1 MNMRTKVI
9 GAASGGVLLAVAA
22 LLLIQAFG
30 GSDLNRLFARDFG
43 KIGASS
49 APVAPTESSAAL
61 NSAMTDVA
69 DATLPTVVSIA
80 VVVEQT
86 AMSDPMREEFREF
99 FRFFGE
105 VPDPDEPRR
114 SEGAGSGVFISED
127 GYIVT
132 NNHVVEDAAE
142 ITVITHDRKEYDAE
156 LVGSDPLTDL
166 AVIKIDAK
174 GMKPAHF
181 GDIENVKVG
190 SMAFA
195 VGNPLGL
202 SSTITNGIVSAV
214 GRGNLFLLRDRSG
227 YSVEYFIQTDA
238 AINPGNSGGG
248 LFDINGSL
256 IGINTAIATGTGN
269 YIGYGFAVPVDLV
282 KSVVLDLLEDGK
294 VDRGYI
300 GVRIRTVDEAIA
312 KASGLD
318 NVRGAMVN
326 DVLPDSPAEKVGVKA
341 GDIILEFDGKKVNS
355 SNELQSLVVLHR
367 AGDKVELKLWR
378 DGKEI
383 TKTAE
388 LKKRDGDEDD
398 TAVAGES
405 IEEEPA
411 DDEPFEFQD
420 LGFTVEPP
428 TSELKKSLDVEY
440 GVFVS
445 SVERYGEAS
454 KRGLFRGGV
463 IQKAGREEIRS
474 ISDLKKVLNSKKSG
488 DAVLLHVRYEDSNR
502 IVALEIP

>member
-1 MNMRTKVI
+1 MRTKVI
-9 GAASGGVLLAVAA
+9 GAAVGGVIAAIAA

-30 GSDLNRLFARDFG
+30 GSDFTRLFAQNPSPV
-43 KIGASS
+43 GAST
-49 APVAPTESSAAL
+49 APVAPSEPAKAF
-61 NSAMTDVA
+61 NSAMVDVA
-69 DATLPTVVSIA
+69 DATLPTVVSIS

-156 LVGSDPLTDL
+156 LVGADPLTDL
-166 AVIKIDAK
+166 AVIKINET
-174 GMKPAHF
+174 GLKPAHF

-202 SSTITNGIVSAV
+202 SSTITSGIVSAV

-248 LFDINGSL
+248 LFDLNGSL

-269 YIGYGFAVPVDLV
+269 YIGYGFAIPVDLV
-282 KSVVLDLLEDGK
+282 KSVVLDLLEDGD

-318 NVRGAMVN
+318 RVRGAMVN
-326 DVLPDSPAEKVGVKA
+326 DVLPDSPAEKAGVKA
-341 GDIILEFDGKKVNS
+341 GDIILEFDGKEVNS

-383 TKTAE
+383 VKTAE
-388 LKKRDGDEDD
+388 LKKRDEDD
-398 TAVAGES
+398 DETAVAGES
-405 IEEEPA
+405 PEDES
-411 DDEPFEFQD
+411 DTDEPYEFQD
-420 LGFTVEPP
+420 LGFTVEPL
-428 TSELKKSLDVEY
+428 TSEMKKTLDVDY
-440 GVFVS
+440 GVFIA

-474 ISDLKKVLNSKKSG
+474 IKDIKKVLNDKKSG